1 LPEIIESIV
10 STMNLDG
17 IVNFAPVGIQFNQ
30 KEKLLFT
37 VFHSTTTFLNLKC
50 QPCGV
55 VNFTSDVLLFA
66 KTALYD
72 HVPNYSIDKN
82 GKAAILDNADEALE
96 FIVESTENMG
106 NKSKFFCAKT
116 STRILKSP
124 PAGIIRATGS
134 VIEAIIMV
142 TRLNYLPSSDIK
154 HTLQVSRNIVDKTGG
169 PNEIE
174 AMELVET
181 FYRSSVPSP

>member
-1 LPEIIESIV
+1 M

-106 NKSKFFCAKT
+106 NKSKFFCIK
-116 STRILKSP
+116 STFNKGGLCLHPPILS
-124 PAGIIRATGS
+124 
-134 VIEAIIMV
+134 AIILHIAK
-142 TRLNYLPSSDIK
+142 RIEFSKLSFSS
-154 HTLQVSRNIVDKTGG
+154 L
-169 PNEIE
+169 
-174 AMELVET
+174 
-181 FYRSSVPSP
+181 